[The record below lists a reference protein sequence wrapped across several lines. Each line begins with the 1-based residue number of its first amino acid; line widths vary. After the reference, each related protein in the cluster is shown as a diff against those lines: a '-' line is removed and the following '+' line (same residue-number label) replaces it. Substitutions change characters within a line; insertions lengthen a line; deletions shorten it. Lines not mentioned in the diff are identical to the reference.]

1 MDLADRLAT
10 IKDVHE
16 RFNYLVDPHTA
27 DGIKVACGAQREGV
41 ETPIVCLETALPV
54 KFTET
59 ITEAIGAAL
68 EPPKRFAG
76 ILDTERHVK
85 DLPNDAAVV
94 KDYITTSIQKTE
106 V

>member
-1 MDLADRLAT
+1 MCIRDR
-10 IKDVHE
+10 
-16 RFNYLVDPHTA
+16 
-27 DGIKVACGAQREGV
+27 
-41 ETPIVCLETALPV
+41 
-54 KFTET
+54 T
-59 ITEAIGAAL
+59 ITEATGSAP
-68 EPPKRFAG
+68 EPPERFAG

>member
-1 MDLADRLAT
+1 M
-10 IKDVHE
+10 
-16 RFNYLVDPHTA
+16 
-27 DGIKVACGAQREGV
+27 
-41 ETPIVCLETALPV
+41 
-54 KFTET
+54 KFAET
-59 ITEAIGAAL
+59 ITEATGSAP
-68 EPPKRFAG
+68 EPPERFAG